1 VKAVNILEPTHEHE
15 FEATHGLPEQLPPGE
30 TLLWQ
35 GSPDAKLLAV
45 QVLHIRKVALYFAL
59 LLVWRLASDLYD
71 GAGLGAALMG
81 CLGMLAPITLG
92 LSLIAGMAWLLAR
105 TSVYTVTSARVVM
118 RIGVVLSITFNLP
131 LQRIAAAGL
140 RQRSGSGEIA
150 LTLAG
155 DDRIAYPHLWPHA
168 RPWHLRQPQP
178 MLRAL
183 PQAQAMVVAAQLT
196 QALRAAHAQAGAQ
209 AIASV
214 DASGQAPVNALAH
227 KLANRPANAP
237 AGPAN
242 RPAMAPATA
251 PVMAPLGDVS
261 QPLPRR
267 PVREAA
273 TSPSSHSPTSVAGV
287 HAHA

>member
-1 VKAVNILEPTHEHE
+1 MKAVNILEPTHEHE
-15 FEATHGLPEQLPPGE
+15 FEATHGLPEALPPGE

-59 LLVWRLASDLYD
+59 LLVWRLASDLHD
-71 GAGLGAALMG
+71 GAGLGAALLG

-92 LSLIAGMAWLLAR
+92 LGLIAGFAWLLAR
-105 TSVYTVTSARVVM
+105 TSVYTLTSARVVM

-131 LQRIAAAGL
+131 LKRIAAASL
-140 RQRSGSGEIA
+140 RQRRRSGEIA
-150 LTLAG
+150 LALAG

-178 MLRAL
+178 TLRGL
-183 PQAQAMVVAAQLT
+183 PAEQAQAVAAQLA
-196 QALRAAHAQAGAQ
+196 QALRAAHAQAA
-209 AIASV
+209 AIA
-214 DASGQAPVNALAH
+214 APVA
-227 KLANRPANAP
+227 AP
-237 AGPAN
+237 AVVPVAVPVAVPVGD
-242 RPAMAPATA
+242 AP
-251 PVMAPLGDVS
+251 

-267 PVREAA
+267 PMREAGSPGTPA
-273 TSPSSHSPTSVAGV
+273 TPASAGTPGL

>member
-15 FEATHGLPEQLPPGE
+15 FEATRGLPEQLPPGE

-35 GSPDAKLLAV
+35 GSPDARLLAV

-81 CLGMLAPITLG
+81 CLGMLAPISLG
-92 LSLIAGMAWLLAR
+92 LGLIAGMAWLLSR
-105 TSVYTVTSARVVM
+105 TSVYTLTDARLVM

-131 LQRIAAAGL
+131 LQRIAAADL

-168 RPWHLRQPQP
+168 RPWHMRQPQP

-183 PQAQAMVVAAQLT
+183 PQAQAAAVAAQLS

-209 AIASV
+209 AIASA
-214 DASGQAPVNALAH
+214 DASGQAPV
-227 KLANRPANAP
+227 
-237 AGPAN
+237 
-242 RPAMAPATA
+242 
-251 PVMAPLGDVS
+251 MAPLADVS

-273 TSPSSHSPTSVAGV
+273 TPPSSHAPTSVAGV

>member
-1 VKAVNILEPTHEHE
+1 MKAVNILEPAHEHE
-15 FEATHGLPEQLPPGE
+15 FEATHGLPEALPAGE

-35 GSPDAKLLAV
+35 GSPDARLLAV

-71 GAGLGAALMG
+71 GIGLGAALLG
-81 CLGMLAPITLG
+81 CLVMLAPIGLG
-92 LSLIAGMAWLLAR
+92 LGLIAGMAWLLAR
-105 TSVYTVTSARVVM
+105 TSVYTLTSARVVM

-131 LQRIAAAGL
+131 LKRIAAADL
-140 RQRSGSGEIA
+140 RPRSGSGEIA
-150 LTLAG
+150 LALAG

-183 PQAQAMVVAAQLT
+183 PQAEAAAVAAQLS
-196 QALRAAHAQAGAQ
+196 QALRAAHRQTAAQ
-209 AIASV
+209 V
-214 DASGQAPVNALAH
+214 V
-227 KLANRPANAP
+227 AP
-237 AGPAN
+237 ADVPAAS
-242 RPAMAPATA
+242 PIVM
-251 PVMAPLGDVS
+251 PVSDVV

-267 PVREAA
+267 PVRETATAA
-273 TSPSSHSPTSVAGV
+273 PTNASGL

>member
-1 VKAVNILEPTHEHE
+1 VKAVNILEPAHEHE
-15 FEATHGLPEQLPPGE
+15 FEATRGLPEALPPGE

-35 GSPDAKLLAV
+35 GSPDAKLIAV

-59 LLVWRLASDLYD
+59 LLAWRLASDLYD
-71 GAGLGAALMG
+71 GVGLGAALMG

-92 LSLIAGMAWLLAR
+92 LSLIAGFAWLLAR
-105 TSVYTVTSARVVM
+105 TSVYTVTDARVVM

-131 LQRIAAAGL
+131 LQRIAAADL

-168 RPWHLRQPQP
+168 RPLHMRQPQP

-183 PQAQAMVVAAQLT
+183 PQAQAAAVAAQLS

-209 AIASV
+209 AIASA
-214 DASGQAPVNALAH
+214 DASGQAPV
-227 KLANRPANAP
+227 
-237 AGPAN
+237 
-242 RPAMAPATA
+242 
-251 PVMAPLGDVS
+251 MAPLADVS

-273 TSPSSHSPTSVAGV
+273 TPPSSHAPTSVAGV